1 MQINGAVKQDGN
13 TKDMIF
19 TIPKLIEH
27 VSTIMTL
34 EVCNHGIMVCV
45 LLTPSP
51 QEGDLILTGTPSGV
65 GPVVPGDKVEC
76 TLKDSTGKQL
86 ASLDFA
92 AVQREGGYHYKP
104 TSA

>member
-1 MQINGAVKQDGN
+1 MLSCHHYPLADR
-13 TKDMIF
+13 
-19 TIPKLIEH
+19 
-27 VSTIMTL
+27 VS
-34 EVCNHGIMVCV
+34 
-45 LLTPSP
+45 

-86 ASLDFA
+86 ASLDFN

-104 TSA
+104 E